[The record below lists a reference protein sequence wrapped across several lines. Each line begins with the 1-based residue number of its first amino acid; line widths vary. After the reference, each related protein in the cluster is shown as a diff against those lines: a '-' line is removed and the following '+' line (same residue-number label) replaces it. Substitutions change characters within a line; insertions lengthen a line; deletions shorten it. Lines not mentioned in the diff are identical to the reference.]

1 MRFLPL
7 IVVFCVGALLVGC
20 ANHAKDYL
28 KKDQAIGSIVVP
40 PGVPMIK
47 QASYYPV
54 PALPAQN
61 TSSKTPNLKPPTLQ
75 Q

>member
-1 MRFLPL
+1 MRFMAL
-7 IVVFCVGALLVGC
+7 IAVFCASAVLVGC
-20 ANHAKDYL
+20 ASHTKDYL

-54 PALPAQN
+54 PNLPVQSV
-61 TSSKTPNLKPPTLQ
+61 SSKTPNLKPPTLR
-75 Q
+75 